1 MSITMPLKKKIA
13 LIFLI
18 SVSIIAILSVFE
30 FINFIEVKREVRY
43 LEVADTIRS
52 RSLQI
57 RRHEKNFFLYPLQAK
72 MESESIKKYIGELH
86 DIVNENDALE
96 KSGELKSIEGLVND
110 YGARLE
116 SIKRLLRTVLKEFE
130 QARKSHPD
138 LLNFF
143 PLIESSFYEQ
153 PLISAQLLEKAFSL
167 PRRHPLITNLGRLDA
182 EIVQLRKT
190 GEDLVSASREIDKVA
205 RGNVDS
211 LVRTSQVE
219 LIIFL
224 MLFFIGGIVALF
236 LINRNVVSR
245 LKLLINI
252 VERTGAGNFPR
263 IELPMGKW
271 DNDEVGKLIREF
283 NGMEGKLALRQEE
296 LNRKSTELLQS
307 KKLAAI
313 GTLAAGVAHELNNP
327 LNNIYLSV
335 QVLKRELGTHSSLSV
350 QEIVEDIT
358 SQTTRVKHIVG
369 DLLEFARGKAPE
381 FRTID
386 LKGLVAKAYKAVSN
400 SMNVEG
406 VRFVLESDQEDVVAE
421 ADPDQLEQVFINLFH
436 NAVEA
441 MAGTGELKAQIESHE
456 EFITIQV
463 IDTGKGMPPAALEKI
478 FEPFF
483 TTKDKGT
490 GLGLAI
496 VFNIILKHNGDIR
509 AESEVGKGTR
519 FSITLPKER
528 EGHGI

>member
-1 MSITMPLKKKIA
+1 LNEI
-13 LIFLI
+13 
-18 SVSIIAILSVFE
+18 VS
-30 FINFIEVKREVRY
+30 
-43 LEVADTIRS
+43 
-52 RSLQI
+52 
-57 RRHEKNFFLYPLQAK
+57 
-72 MESESIKKYIGELH
+72 
-86 DIVNENDALE
+86 ENAALE
-96 KSGELKSIEGLVND
+96 KTGELKSIEGLVND

-116 SIKRLLRTVLKEFE
+116 SIKRLLGTVLKEFE
-130 QARKSHPD
+130 QERKSHPG
-138 LLNFF
+138 LANFF

-153 PLISAQLLEKAFSL
+153 PVVSAQLLEKAFSL
-167 PRRHPLITNLGRLDA
+167 PRQHPLIKNLGRLDA
-182 EIVQLRKT
+182 EIILLRKT

-205 RGNVDS
+205 RGNVDN
-211 LVRTSQVE
+211 LIRTSQVE
-219 LIIFL
+219 LIVFL
-224 MLFFIGGIVALF
+224 LLFFIGGIVTLS
-236 LINRNVVSR
+236 LINRNVVNR
-245 LKLLINI
+245 LKLLIGI
-252 VERTGAGNFPR
+252 VERTGTGNFPR

-283 NGMEGKLALRQEE
+283 NDMEGKLAHREEE
-296 LNRKSTELLQS
+296 LNRKNSELLQS

-335 QVLKRELGTHSSLSV
+335 QVLKREMEAHSSPFV
-350 QEIVEDIT
+350 KEIVEDIT

-406 VRFVLESDQEDVVAE
+406 VRFALESDQEEVVVE
-421 ADPDQLEQVFINLFH
+421 ADPAQMEQVFINLFH

-441 MAGTGELKAQIESHE
+441 MSGTGELKAQVESHG
-456 EFITIQV
+456 EFVTIR
-463 IDTGKGMPPAALEKI
+463 ISDTGKGISPVALEKI

-496 VFNIILKHNGDIR
+496 IFNIIVKHNGDIR

-519 FSITLPKER
+519 FFITLPKER
-528 EGHGI
+528 DSHGV

>member
-30 FINFIEVKREVRY
+30 FINFIEVKGEVRY
-43 LEVADTIRS
+43 LEIADGIRS
-52 RSLQI
+52 KSLQI

-72 MESESIKKYIGELH
+72 EESASIQKYIGELH
-86 DIVNENDALE
+86 DIVHENGALE

-116 SIKRLLRTVLKEFE
+116 NIKHLLRTVLKEFE
-130 QARKSHPD
+130 LERKSHPGLVD
-138 LLNFF
+138 FF

-153 PLISAQLLEKAFSL
+153 PLVSAQLLEKAFSL
-167 PRRHPLITNLGRLDA
+167 PHRHPLITNLGRLDA

-205 RGNVDS
+205 RGSVDS

-219 LIIFL
+219 LIVFFL
-224 MLFFIGGIVALF
+224 LFFIGGIVALS

-245 LKLLINI
+245 LKLLIRV
-252 VERTGAGNFPR
+252 VERTGTGSFPR

-283 NGMEGKLALRQEE
+283 NDMEGKLALRQEE
-296 LNRKSTELLQS
+296 LDRKNAELLQS

-335 QVLKRELGTHSSLSV
+335 QVLKREMKTHSSPFV

-358 SQTTRVKHIVG
+358 SQTARVKHIVG
-369 DLLEFARGKAPE
+369 DLLEFARGRAPE

-386 LKGLVAKAYKAVSN
+386 LNSLVAKAYKAVGN

-406 VRFVLESDQEDVVAE
+406 IRFSLDADLEEVFVS

-441 MAGTGELKAQIESHE
+441 MGGTGHLTTRIESHE
-456 EFITIQV
+456 ELTTILV
-463 IDTGKGMPPAALEKI
+463 SDTGKGMPPAALEKI

-496 VFNIILKHNGDIR
+496 VFNIIQKHGGDIR
-509 AESEVGKGTR
+509 VESEPGKGTR
-519 FSITLPKER
+519 FNITLPKVR
-528 EGHGI
+528 DGHGV

>member
-1 MSITMPLKKKIA
+1 MSLKKKIA

-52 RSLQI
+52 KSLQI
-57 RRHEKNFFLYPLQAK
+57 RRHEKNFFLYPIQAK
-72 MESESIKKYIGELH
+72 EELASIQKYIGELN
-86 DIVNENDALE
+86 DLLSENAVLE
-96 KSGELKSIEGLVND
+96 KSGELRSVEGLVND

-116 SIKRLLRTVLKEFE
+116 SIKRLLGAVLKEFKQE
-130 QARKSHPD
+130 RKSHQG
-138 LLNFF
+138 LASFF
-143 PLIESSFYEQ
+143 PLIEASFYEQ
-153 PLISAQLLEKAFSL
+153 PLVSAQLLERAFSL
-167 PRRHPLITNLGRLDA
+167 PRKHPLIKNLGQLDA
-182 EIVQLRKT
+182 EIILLRKT
-190 GEDLVSASREIDKVA
+190 GEDLISASREIDKVA
-205 RGNVDS
+205 RGNVDN
-211 LVRTSQVE
+211 LIRTSQVE
-219 LIIFL
+219 LIVFL
-224 MLFFIGGIVALF
+224 LLFFIGGIVALS
-236 LINRNVVSR
+236 LINRNVVNR

-252 VERTGAGNFPR
+252 VERTGTGHFPR
-263 IELPMGKW
+263 IEIPMGKW
-271 DNDEVGKLIREF
+271 DNDEVGMLIREF
-283 NGMEGKLALRQEE
+283 NDMEGKLAYREEE
-296 LNRKSTELLQS
+296 LNRKNSELLQS

-358 SQTTRVKHIVG
+358 AQTTRVKHIVG
-369 DLLEFARGKAPE
+369 DLLEFARGRAPE
-381 FRTID
+381 FRTIE
-386 LKGLVAKAYKAVSN
+386 LKGIVAKVYKAVGN
-400 SMNVEG
+400 SMNVQG
-406 VRFVLESDQEDVVAE
+406 VRFSLESDREEVVVP
-421 ADPDQLEQVFINLFH
+421 ADPDQLEQVFINIFH

-441 MAGTGELKAQIESHE
+441 MSGTGELKAQIESHG
-456 EFITIQV
+456 EFVLIRIS
-463 IDTGKGMPPAALEKI
+463 DTGKGIPPAALEKI

-496 VFNIILKHNGDIR
+496 VFNIIMKHNGDIR
-509 AESEVGKGTR
+509 AESEVGKGTK

-528 EGHGI
+528 DGYGV